1 MIKLLKHN
9 NFQHN
14 CLCKNFIF
22 YYLIFMN
29 HTLRS
34 NFSWL
39 HNCLWETNWSLHEYI
54 YIFYKLTSFV
64 RILVAWSEEQRS
76 LCHVHLYPTRFLSEC
91 KHYDYDYNWQDK
103 TLKGNNFKI
112 AFASFA
118 SFSGCMLNDEDH
130 HHQSR
135 KTRKNSVN
143 FRNHSNVFWIT
154 IKTGR

>member
-1 MIKLLKHN
+1 MSSMIYNDYYSQGMHPEIVYERPIG
-9 NFQHN
+9 
-14 CLCKNFIF
+14 LC
-22 YYLIFMN
+22 MN
-29 HTLRS
+29 M
-34 NFSWL
+34 
-39 HNCLWETNWSLHEYI
+39 
-54 YIFYKLTSFV
+54 YIFYILTSFV

-76 LCHVHLYPTRFLSEC
+76 LCHVHLYPTRFLSEEC